1 MIQDPERCTQ
11 AAAVTAVDDLKL
23 RVCPERSRVTRHSLC
38 LDVWE
43 LPANLIGGSGGDLPP
58 PLKESNLLWAE
69 LQVPA
74 D

>member
-1 MIQDPERCTQ
+1 MIQDPESYTRT
-11 AAAVTAVDDLKL
+11 AAVAAVDDLKL

-43 LPANLIGGSGGDLPP
+43 LPANLIGGSGGDPPP
-58 PLKESNLLWAE
+58 PLKESSLLWVE

-74 D
+74 G